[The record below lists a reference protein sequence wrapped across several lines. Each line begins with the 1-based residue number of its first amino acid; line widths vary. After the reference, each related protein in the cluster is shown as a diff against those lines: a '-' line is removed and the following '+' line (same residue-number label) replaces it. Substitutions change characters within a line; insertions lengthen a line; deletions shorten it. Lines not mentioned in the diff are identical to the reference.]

1 MPILHPTLAHTHTH
15 TVYTLGI
22 IDLCLRYYKWY
33 RWSSNTCG
41 IIFAIVMGPINV
53 NSDHSCYKFGVM
65 THAMNTSSCELYI
78 YATPLNIKQHGLA
91 NEAKTLTEATFIYC
105 TLYSKENN
113 SWYLLYGWLVCT
125 MLVVHIPPAAHLC
138 IPGCIPCRTIK
149 LKCRL
154 KSDPHNAWCM
164 WSCCHTIAVVEAL
177 VE

>member
-1 MPILHPTLAHTHTH
+1 MNAFSFISAIKKKWLCHIFICLEFLVVNLPYCQHVGKCIMYHANPSSHTCTHTH

-22 IDLCLRYYKWY
+22 IDLCLRYYNWY

-53 NSDHSCYKFGVM
+53 NSDHRCYKFGVM

-105 TLYSKENN
+105 TLYS
-113 SWYLLYGWLVCT
+113 
-125 MLVVHIPPAAHLC
+125 
-138 IPGCIPCRTIK
+138 
-149 LKCRL
+149 
-154 KSDPHNAWCM
+154 
-164 WSCCHTIAVVEAL
+164 
-177 VE
+177 